1 MARPRKPASLH
12 THEDRNYTKAEIAE
26 MEEAEERIRGGSDKI
41 YRTPSHLSPLAKEY
55 YKAIVEEMKI
65 SGVLSN
71 LDVPLVSLTAE
82 TLAIIRDCEETLNKE
97 GLIIDNKPHPAVS
110 IRDRNL
116 TQVRSLIVQLGMTPS
131 SRASIAVDN
140 LKKQKDSED
149 PLTKILQS

>member
-1 MARPRKPASLH
+1 
-12 THEDRNYTKAEIAE
+12 
-26 MEEAEERIRGGSDKI
+26 SDLDKV

-71 LDVPLVSLTAE
+71 LDVPLVSLTAV

-97 GLIIDNKPHPAVS
+97 ELIVDNKPHPAVS

-149 PLTKILQS
+149 PLTKILQSEKPHTTGVRTPVFHKITVRREILWIMLREKKRV